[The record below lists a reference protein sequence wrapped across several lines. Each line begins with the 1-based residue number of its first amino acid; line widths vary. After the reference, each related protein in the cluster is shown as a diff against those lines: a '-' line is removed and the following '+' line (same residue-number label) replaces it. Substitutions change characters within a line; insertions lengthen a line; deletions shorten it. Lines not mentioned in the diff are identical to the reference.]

1 MPSRRRTELGDDG
14 AMWWCVRAGGVED
27 GFLEAEA
34 KPWQLLTSLDLPEL
48 ERPCWIN
55 EDTGEFFFVEG

>member
-1 MPSRRRTELGDDG
+1 
-14 AMWWCVRAGGVED
+14 MWWCVRAGGVED